1 MRGRIAMAAALM
13 AFGGGL
19 QAQSVMFGKRLIGK
33 GDHVTLV
40 REAAGMPDKLDRIE
54 GDDSTPAME
63 IWTYTRDQREVTV
76 WIVAGKVVKVAE
88 KALPAPGRGATSGV
102 ATG

>member
-1 MRGRIAMAAALM
+1 MAVMAAVL
-13 AFGGGL
+13 AFSAGA

-33 GDHVTLV
+33 GDQASQV
-40 REAAGMPDKLDRIE
+40 REAAGVPDNVDRID

-76 WIVAGKVVKVAE
+76 WIVSGKVAKVAE
-88 KALPAPGRGATSGV
+88 KALHASGASAG
-102 ATG
+102 